1 MGFSSMTACT
11 HTRRVATMS
20 VFRRV
25 AEEMDVTLGEEVGY
39 NIQFEDCSSHKLFS
53 NNPFYFSIFRLRIS
67 LAEVAF
73 W

>member
-1 MGFSSMTACT
+1 MGFLSTVACT
-11 HTRRVATMS
+11 HPQRVATMS
-20 VFRRV
+20 VSRRV

-53 NNPFYFSIFRLRIS
+53 NNPFYFFIFRLRIS
-67 LAEVAF
+67 LAAIAF